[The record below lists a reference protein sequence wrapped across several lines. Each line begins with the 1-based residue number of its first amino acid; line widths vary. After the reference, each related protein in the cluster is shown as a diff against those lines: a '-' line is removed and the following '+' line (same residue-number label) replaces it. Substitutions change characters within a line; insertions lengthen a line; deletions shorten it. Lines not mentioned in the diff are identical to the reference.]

1 MIPIE
6 IIKLNHKNRNP
17 WINQTLKDEI
27 KERDKLLML
36 SRKYPTLENQEKYKQ
51 FKNQNLSNQRKA
63 ERKYYT
69 EQFELNKQDLK
80 KSWKIIKNMIGKED
94 NRCYMNQTDF
104 LINGQ
109 YISNSNT
116 IANSF
121 NNYFINVGNSLAS
134 CIQSENDP
142 LLSLQT
148 NIKSIYIPEL
158 DKIEIK
164 STISSMNN
172 SSSGYDEL
180 PASIMKQCIDSY
192 IEPLTLLINKSI
204 QQGVFPVELKI
215 ARIIPLYKGE
225 NNQLI
230 HNYRP
235 ISVLPFFS
243 KIFEK
248 IVYKYVV
255 DFLDDNNIFY
265 QYQFGFR
272 KHHSTSHAIITL
284 VERVTKALDTGKYI
298 VGVFLDLKKAFD
310 TVDHSILQK
319 KIRKIWNQGQHAQMV
334 QKLLS
339 FRVQFVEYNN
349 CHSDNKQI
357 THGVPQGS
365 ILGPLLFI
373 LYINDFSK
381 ASDLLFSILF
391 ADDTSVFIEGTA
403 YSSII
408 KDINTELEKVDK
420 WLKSNK

>member
-1 MIPIE
+1 
-6 IIKLNHKNRNP
+6 
-17 WINQTLKDEI
+17 
-27 KERDKLLML
+27 ML

-94 NRCYMNQTDF
+94 NRCYMNQIDF

-121 NNYFINVGNSLAS
+121 NNYFINVGNSLARS
-134 CIQSENDP
+134 IQSDNDP
-142 LLSLQT
+142 LLYLQT

-310 TVDHSILQK
+310 TVDHSILLK
-319 KIRKIWNQGQHAQMV
+319 KLEKYGIRGNMHKWF
-334 QKLLS
+334 KSYLS

-408 KDINTELEKVDK
+408 KYRIR
-420 WLKSNK
+420 KSRQVA